1 MHDFYLYAGEIRALI
16 IYFCTF
22 LTQLAIVLALAV
34 FAAAATVPETADQS
48 SESKTVE
55 KRGIIGG
62 YGGYP
67 YGGYGG
73 YGGLYGGGYGG
84 YGGYGRGIYGGYPYG
99 GIGGGYH
106 GGFGYPRFGGFGGF
120 Y

>member
-1 MHDFYLYAGEIRALI
+1 VKFAPFISLLI
-16 IYFCTF
+16 LFVHS
-22 LTQLAIVLALAV
+22 LPQLAIVLALAV
-34 FAAAATVPETADQS
+34 FAAAATVPETEQS

-84 YGGYGRGIYGGYPYG
+84 YGGLGGYGRGIYGGYPYG

-106 GGFGYPRFGGFGGF
+106 GGFGGYPRFGGFGGF